1 MIEHNDRQRT
11 SVSLAILEDTVSGPM
26 RQLKLIRKKTSRY
39 SHPRICQNG
48 DCISLEF
55 PNGDIQSQM
64 LISDPNHLALSY
76 TRAMT
81 AFPFFHHEP
90 QHIVMIGLGGGS
102 MVKWCYQ
109 NQPHAEITVIEINP
123 HVISSREQF
132 HIPADDHRLRVIEGD
147 GADYVAS
154 TKDSPEVLLVD
165 GFDTYGQ
172 SPQLCSQAFYKNCYR
187 ALAPDGLMV
196 ANLCGSE
203 NQGSI
208 DNIRNAFHG
217 RTVIAIPDD
226 GENQVVFAFKGKRSQ
241 GETLPAEELSE
252 KLRDYV
258 LIPVQVQ

>member
-1 MIEHNDRQRT
+1 MGDRRVIPLQFPK
-11 SVSLAILEDTVSGPM
+11 SGPM
-26 RQLKLIRKKTSRY
+26 RKLKLIHKKSSRH
-39 SHPRICQNG
+39 SRPRICQDG

-64 LISDPNHLALSY
+64 LMSDPNHLVLTY
-76 TRAMT
+76 TRAMM
-81 AFPFFHHEP
+81 AFPFFRQDP
-90 QHIVMIGLGGGS
+90 QHIAMIGLGGGS

-109 NQPHAEITVIEINP
+109 NHPDAAITVIEINP

-165 GFDTYGQ
+165 GFDGYGQ
-172 SPQLCSQAFYKNCYR
+172 SPQLCSLAFYKNCYR
-187 ALAPDGLMV
+187 ALAPDGLVV
-196 ANLCGSE
+196 ANLCGPE
-203 NQGSI
+203 DQGSI
-208 DNIRNAFHG
+208 DNIRNAFDG

-226 GENQVVFAFKGKRSQ
+226 GENQIVFAFKGKRSQ

-252 KLRDYV
+252 RLRDYV